1 MGYRQEIS
9 FEEGIKRYL
18 QWLREKKVGLCFSMM
33 RVGPG
38 GFYYML
44 NIVNALNQ
52 LPHNEKP
59 ELVIFYKNLLIK
71 EKLRSLQY
79 PFLSFLPVKKTTLLA
94 KVVRKIIKLFRRI
107 STMFLTTHGIS
118 SILFF
123 HAITMITLKV

>member
-1 MGYRQEIS
+1 MVARKSRALFQYD
-9 FEEGIKRYL
+9 EG
-18 QWLREKKVGLCFSMM
+18 WT
-33 RVGPG
+33 G

-79 PFLSFLPVKKTTLLA
+79 PFLSFLA
-94 KVVRKIIKLFRRI
+94 R
-107 STMFLTTHGIS
+107 
-118 SILFF
+118 
-123 HAITMITLKV
+123 